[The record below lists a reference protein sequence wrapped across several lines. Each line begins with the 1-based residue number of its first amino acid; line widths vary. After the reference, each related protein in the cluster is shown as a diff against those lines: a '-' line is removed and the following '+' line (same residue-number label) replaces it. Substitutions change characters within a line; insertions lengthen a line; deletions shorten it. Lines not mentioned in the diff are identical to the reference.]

1 MSVDFC
7 CRKST
12 MTQPCVL
19 KKKKKKKKKKE
30 KKKKKKKGKQ
40 SLLTL
45 ETLAKY
51 NCSFVRSH
59 LYLTGPIGLF
69 VSGAVKCS

>member
-19 KKKKKKKKKKE
+19 KK

>member
-19 KKKKKKKKKKE
+19 K

>member
-19 KKKKKKKKKKE
+19 KKKKKKKKKK
-30 KKKKKKKGKQ
+30 GKQ

-51 NCSFVRSH
+51 NCSFVRCH

>member
-19 KKKKKKKKKKE
+19 KKK

>member
-19 KKKKKKKKKKE
+19 